1 MDTLNILCVANGL
14 GMLHKEVKE
23 MENLKYRYKLFCT
36 VTMETYYVEASSER
50 EAKQILARQLG
61 YSISTI
67 DVWK

>member
-1 MDTLNILCVANGL
+1 
-14 GMLHKEVKE
+14 

-67 DVWK
+67 DVWR